1 MRYLALILLGGW
13 LVACTTTD
21 GRIVSASQEQTP
33 TEFSQLPG
41 RYLQVGECGL
51 FVWTAAEPHRFIAFS
66 RSDTGKAEILYGH
79 RIEQYLISKQTGTP
93 TNEQFPVQD
102 LVSGSGQK
110 LVLKLA
116 QPQTIDDGTRYRS
129 GRLSSQTADG
139 WQKVTPVI
147 GLSVCMPQ

>member
-21 GRIVSASQEQTP
+21 GMIAFASQEKTP
-33 TEFSQLPG
+33 TELSQLPA
-41 RYLQVGECGL
+41 RYLQAGECGL

-66 RSDTGKAEILYGH
+66 RSGTGEAVVLVGH
-79 RIEQYLISKQTGTP
+79 ETEQYRIAKKTGTP
-93 TNEQFPVQD
+93 TNEQFPEQY
-102 LVSGSGQK
+102 LVSASEQK

-116 QPQTIDDGTRYRS
+116 HPQVIEDGTRYRS
-129 GRLSSQTADG
+129 GRLSGQTADG

-147 GLSVCMPQ
+147 GLSVCMTE